1 MIEFSPSESSPLPE
15 AGAAEYG
22 ISVDKVEAGNSDW
35 LFRLL
40 ILLALLTFLLALT
53 AGLLQF
59 LSWIFPAVGWL
70 QSVTYTMNN
79 SILPAALLPEDMPG
93 GFFIT
98 LILLALSGLFFIAAR
113 WRILHNP
120 AMQAAAGCP
129 SCQEI
134 ALVRVH
140 RTKKDRLISA
150 LGIPFARYQCRECPW
165 NGLRIRQVEKPAS
178 YAKDNLAM
186 PVATQAIDEPAGVGE
201 PDVSA
206 QDFDNF
212 VVPAENENSAAVTP
226 LTLEHYL
233 PNASGSIGSSSEMIS
248 QEGSS
253 QAEPIIEYQ
262 EPVRGQEGTNDQDY
276 AKIVSPLG
284 LNLRKDPQP
293 DGKVI
298 GRLEPGTMVKLLE
311 QSKQVGGI
319 TWREIRDN
327 DQVGWVVDSFLEW

>member
-1 MIEFSPSESSPLPE
+1 MTEFSPSESSPLPD
-15 AGAAEYG
+15 AEEPEFG
-22 ISVDKVEAGNSDW
+22 ILDNKVEAGNRDW

-120 AMQAAAGCP
+120 AMQVAAGCP

-150 LGIPFARYQCRECPW
+150 LGIPFARYQCRECSW
-165 NGLRIRQVEKPAS
+165 NGLRIKQEQKTAS
-178 YAKDNLAM
+178 YVKDNLAIQ
-186 PVATQAIDEPAGVGE
+186 VAGQAIDEQAEAAPR
-201 PDVSA
+201 DVST
-206 QDFDNF
+206 QDFENAAAI
-212 VVPAENENSAAVTP
+212 AENENSAAV
-226 LTLEHYL
+226 
-233 PNASGSIGSSSEMIS
+233 
-248 QEGSS
+248 
-253 QAEPIIEYQ
+253 
-262 EPVRGQEGTNDQDY
+262 
-276 AKIVSPLG
+276 
-284 LNLRKDPQP
+284 
-293 DGKVI
+293 
-298 GRLEPGTMVKLLE
+298 
-311 QSKQVGGI
+311 
-319 TWREIRDN
+319 
-327 DQVGWVVDSFLEW
+327 